1 MPDLLA
7 GTRIYA
13 LDRPVSQYAYEDTVQ
28 TNINSG
34 GVYVEP
40 TNQCRVTFTGPTS
53 GRVKLIVGGGFRDDS
68 NNNQGFLGVEIR
80 ETNVSGST
88 VAVASAYAHGIGS
101 MGEASDYYFHCRI
114 TLLDG
119 LTPGQ
124 LYFARLMVKTETVT
138 SASVDLRN
146 KNLVVVPVP

>member
-7 GTRIYA
+7 GTKIFA
-13 LDRPVSQYAYEDTVQ
+13 LDRPVSQYTFEDTLQ
-28 TNINSG
+28 NNINSPTA
-34 GVYVEP
+34 YIEP

-53 GRVKLIVGGGFRDDS
+53 GRVKLIVGGGFRDET

-88 VAVASAYAHGIGS
+88 VAVASAYAHGIIS
-101 MGEASDYYFHCRI
+101 MPEASDYYYHSRI

-124 LYFARLMVKTETVT
+124 IYFARLMVKAETTT

-146 KNLVVVPVP
+146 KNLAVIPVP